1 MTQPVQPMTDL
12 QYPFALNQPFSLT
25 IGTEEKQCGF
35 LCPSVSQPKLWNNSW
50 CGWHSPHSTT
60 GVHVHEQQQ
69 KIIQGLDKSHKPL
82 HITWYLGLRQA
93 TSLREQTEQ
102 ADGGIPFPW
111 ERVSSYYC
119 LLLSFD
125 ADFISGLA
133 ALALIC
139 SFLLSQSTRAM
150 KPFWSCGSVSFSSH
164 FFSRAK
170 SVNLQ
175 VWVWFFSHLCI
186 F

>member
-12 QYPFALNQPFSLT
+12 QYPFAFNQPFSLT
-25 IGTEEKQCGF
+25 IGTEEKQRGF

-69 KIIQGLDKSHKPL
+69 KTIQGLDKSRKPL

-102 ADGGIPFPW
+102 ADGGIPLPW
-111 ERVSSYYC
+111 ERVPGYYC

-125 ADFISGLA
+125 ADVHFRIGCSGTDLEFSSLPVYQGNEA
-133 ALALIC
+133 FLKLRVC
-139 SFLLSQSTRAM
+139 VFLLTL
-150 KPFWSCGSVSFSSH
+150 F
-164 FFSRAK
+164 
-170 SVNLQ
+170 L
-175 VWVWFFSHLCI
+175 
-186 F
+186 